1 MTVSLCLGLLLL
13 LARLSSGKLKEGECE
28 VCVKFL
34 TRFVDGLESSD
45 MSDIDVLEK
54 KFRGVCGQ
62 AKKKENRF
70 CYYIGATEDAATGM
84 VKEVIKPLMSSIP
97 PEKVCEKLKKQDSQ
111 ICELKYDKQID
122 FKNVD
127 LKKLRVKELKKI
139 LADWDEECKGC
150 VEKTDFVK
158 RIEELKPRH
167 VEL

>member
-28 VCVKFL
+28 GEHVVFVLQARGLTLLCVVVCVKFL

-70 CYYIGATEDAATGM
+70 
-84 VKEVIKPLMSSIP
+84 
-97 PEKVCEKLKKQDSQ
+97 VCGER
-111 ICELKYDKQID
+111 E
-122 FKNVD
+122 
-127 LKKLRVKELKKI
+127 R
-139 LADWDEECKGC
+139 
-150 VEKTDFVK
+150 
-158 RIEELKPRH
+158 
-167 VEL
+167 